1 MNMNIDQWIKWEK
14 CEFRPG
20 GLTALLRSEGDQ
32 KYPLSIRFISPFSFR
47 LTIGEDKTRN
57 SCVHFDLP
65 IEETKGYRTNDVIYL
80 ETSQT
85 ILEIHSQLFTLKI
98 RDKASSRLISDT
110 KPLDLDASGSRLSPG
125 CGIDASEG
133 SHCISWHLFPNEH
146 FFGLGEKFIE
156 WDKRGQ
162 SVVCWNR
169 NAYGAGNEKS
179 YKNIP
184 FYFSSRKY
192 AILIN
197 TSTKVVFDWGKTSN
211 FSSFF
216 TVFEPILDFFF
227 IQNDSFSK
235 IMKEYYNLTGWPRAV
250 PLWSLGLWVSV
261 FGDHRSGNTMDEQGV
276 LSELENAHN
285 HRFPIDVLHLDPF
298 WMGESGYCSFQ
309 WDPSYF
315 PDPKTF
321 IQKINQR
328 NIRICLWE
336 HPYLDTNT
344 PIFEEAK
351 KLGFLIQDQSGNPY
365 IAPLA
370 FRGIQA
376 NAKKHRERYNPAGI
390 VDFSNLQA
398 YEWYQ
403 NKHRPFI
410 EMGVSTFKTDFGEE
424 IPEDG
429 FFHNG
434 KTGREMHN
442 IYPVLY
448 NQAVYNVLAEY
459 QEKPIVWG
467 RSGFTG
473 IHQYPLCWSGDPVCD
488 FDSLAATLRGG
499 LSLSVS
505 GVPFWSHDV
514 GGFIGHLDS
523 ALFIRW
529 LQFAVFCSH
538 IRLHGT
544 TSRLPWKMDPQTCQ
558 IARKLLQL
566 RYQLLPYLWKEV
578 QKAWKDGS
586 LLLRPLFWE
595 YSEDPT
601 TFWIWWEYL
610 LGESILVAPVL
621 NSESEIDLY
630 FPSGK
635 WLDFWSGEVTV
646 GPCWQK
652 KKIPLEEIP
661 IFIRESAIIPRVRNP
676 IFHTEAPWKTL
687 SLDVFS
693 TDNMAESIPIG
704 EDVSAFV
711 EINNTSEES
720 RIIVKSPELRN
731 WILRWHDTEK
741 PKDVMVNSDSVKS
754 KKWYWN
760 KGIFNIYLKE
770 KAHFTLRIN
779 FT

>member
-1 MNMNIDQWIKWEK
+1 MNIDQWINLEDVK
-14 CEFRPG
+14 FQPG
-20 GLTALLRSEGDQ
+20 GLTAVLHSESG
-32 KYPLSIRFISPFSFR
+32 KIYPLSISFISPFSFR
-47 LTIGEDKTRN
+47 VMIGEDNNRI
-57 SCVHFDLP
+57 SCVNSKLS
-65 IEETKGYRTNDVIYL
+65 IEETKGYSNKYVLYL
-80 ETSQT
+80 ETSKT
-85 ILEIHSQLFTLKI
+85 ILEIHTLIFTLKI
-98 RDKASSRLISDT
+98 RDKASLKLIT
-110 KPLDLDASGSRLSPG
+110 ETNPLDLDASGTRLSPG
-125 CGIDASEG
+125 CGIDASE
-133 SHCISWHLFPNEH
+133 SLQCLSWHLSPNEH
-146 FFGLGEKFIE
+146 FFGFGEKFIN

-169 NAYGAGNEKS
+169 NAYGAGDEKS

-184 FYFSSRKY
+184 FFFSSRKY
-192 AILIN
+192 AILVN
-197 TSTKVVFDWGKTSN
+197 TSTKVVFDLGKTAN

-216 TVFEPILDFFF
+216 TVFEPVLDFFF
-227 IQNDSFSK
+227 IQSDSYSEM
-235 IMKEYYNLTGWPRAV
+235 MKEYYNLTGWPHAV

-261 FGDHRSGNTMDEQGV
+261 FGDHRAGNTMDEQGV
-276 LSELENAHN
+276 LREIENAYN
-285 HRFPIDVLHLDPF
+285 HSFPIDVLHLDPF

-315 PDPKTF
+315 PNPEIF
-321 IQKINQR
+321 IKELNHR
-328 NIRICLWE
+328 NIRLCLWE
-336 HPYLDTNT
+336 HPYLDTST

-351 KLGFLIQDQSGNPY
+351 KSGFLIQDQLGNPY

-390 VDFSNLQA
+390 VDFSNPQA

-403 NKHRPFI
+403 NKHRPLI

-434 KTGREMHN
+434 KNGREMHN

-448 NQAVYNVLAEY
+448 NQAVYNVLAKY

-473 IHQYPLCWSGDPVCD
+473 IHQYPLCWSGDPLCD
-488 FDSLAATLRGG
+488 FDSLAATFRGG

-505 GVPFWSHDV
+505 GIPFWSHDV

-529 LQFAVFCSH
+529 LQFAIFCSH

-544 TSRLPWKMDPQTCQ
+544 TSRLPWKMDSQTCQ
-558 IARKLLQL
+558 TARKLIHL

-578 QKAWKDGS
+578 QKVWKDGV
-586 LLLRPLFWE
+586 LLLQPLFWE
-595 YSEDPT
+595 YPEDPT
-601 TFWIWWEYL
+601 TFWIWWEYF

-621 NSESEIDLY
+621 NSEGEIDLY

-635 WLDFWSGEVTV
+635 WLDFWSGELIT

-661 IFIRESAIIPRVRNP
+661 IFIRENAIIPRVRNP

-687 SLDVFS
+687 SLDIFS
-693 TDNMAESIPIG
+693 TDNMTESIPIG
-704 EDVSAFV
+704 EDIFAFV
-711 EINNTSEES
+711 EVNHTPDTS
-720 RIIVKSPELRN
+720 RIIIESPELRN
-731 WILRWHDTEK
+731 WILRWHDIEK

-754 KKWYWN
+754 KKWHWY
-760 KGIFNIYLKE
+760 KDTFNIFLKD
-770 KAHFTLRIN
+770 KASFTLRIHYI
-779 FT
+779 